1 MSQTHLDFDFLVAE
15 ERNQVRDNSRV
26 YHHLDLLIA
35 SIREIGE
42 SPDCI
47 YQNLPG
53 EKNSSETAPEEWALL
68 DQLTINCNQCLCAL
82 TGRKGTLNSR
92 KCQQFN

>member
-26 YHHLDLLIA
+26 YDHLDLLIA

-53 EKNSSETAPEEWALL
+53 ERNSSGTAPKEWAFL
-68 DQLTINCNQCLCAL
+68 DKFTINWN
-82 TGRKGTLNSR
+82 
-92 KCQQFN
+92 